1 MRFRD
6 RILFLGLSIV
16 DRLFGTRWVQRELER
31 RRQRLAEYQARMAN
45 IQQEIDHL
53 QVRLEGLHLQLCLLY
68 LRHRHMTGLEDWL
81 RFESG
86 GSDEPG
92 LEILI
97 EHLVKPRLAAIEVQE
112 TAPGHH
118 VYHLRPDWKAIATA
132 VGDALK
138 MLEPETLTWLRQQ
151 VANQSQFTT

>member
-16 DRLFGTRWVQRELER
+16 DRLFGSRWVRRELER

-45 IQQEIDHL
+45 IQQGIDHL

-92 LEILI
+92 LDILI

-151 VANQSQFTT
+151 VANQS

>member
-45 IQQEIDHL
+45 IQQEIDQL

-112 TAPGHH
+112 IAPGHH

>member
-53 QVRLEGLHLQLCLLY
+53 QVRLEGLHLQLCILY

-118 VYHLRPDWKAIATA
+118 IYHLRPDWKAIATA

>member
-45 IQQEIDHL
+45 IQQEIDYL

-92 LEILI
+92 LDILI

-112 TAPGHH
+112 TTPGHH

-151 VANQSQFTT
+151 VVNQSQFTT

>member
-45 IQQEIDHL
+45 IQQEIDQL

-68 LRHRHMTGLEDWL
+68 LRHRHMTGLEGWL

>member
-68 LRHRHMTGLEDWL
+68 LRHRHMTGLEGWL

>member
-45 IQQEIDHL
+45 IQQEIDQL

>member
-45 IQQEIDHL
+45 IQQEIDQL

-68 LRHRHMTGLEDWL
+68 LRHRHMTGLEGWL

-92 LEILI
+92 LDILI